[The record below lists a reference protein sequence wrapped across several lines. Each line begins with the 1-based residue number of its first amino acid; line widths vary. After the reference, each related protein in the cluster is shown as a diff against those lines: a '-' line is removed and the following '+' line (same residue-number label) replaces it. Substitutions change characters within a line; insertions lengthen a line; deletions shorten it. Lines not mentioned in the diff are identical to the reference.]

1 MTVNDYIEK
10 AGLIMFIS
18 ILIFFLSG
26 LVFIVGYLIA
36 RFSRE
41 GSLRGKVSG
50 VLAITALATGFI
62 SFWLLVY
69 FLLNVAFKQH
79 EAESARK
86 GDYYINE
93 CVLQEDNIPTG
104 LFSENMN
111 RLKCGQAVVN
121 VEKRKYDNAISSYNK
136 ARQQR

>member
-10 AGLIMFIS
+10 VGLIMFIS
-18 ILIFFLSG
+18 FLLFFLSG
-26 LVFIVGYLIA
+26 LVFIVGYLMA

-41 GSLRGKVSG
+41 GGVREKVSG
-50 VLAITALATGFI
+50 ALAMTALATGFI
-62 SFWLLVY
+62 SFWSLVY
-69 FLLNVAFKQH
+69 FLLNVAFKQN

-111 RLKCGQAVVN
+111 RLKCGQAIVN
-121 VEKRKYDNAISSYNK
+121 VEKKEI
-136 ARQQR
+136 